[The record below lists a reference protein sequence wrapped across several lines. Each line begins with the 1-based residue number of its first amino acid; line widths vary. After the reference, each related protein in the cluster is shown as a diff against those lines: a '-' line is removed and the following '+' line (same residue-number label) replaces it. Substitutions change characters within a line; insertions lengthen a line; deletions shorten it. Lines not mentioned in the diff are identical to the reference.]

1 MASESG
7 PTDFEKLQL
16 ESNLKLARAILNEIE
31 KRKPVTSALPK
42 ITARNNTTKTQEKK
56 TIEEI
61 NTVLAKLNDTT
72 SVIIGKSKA
81 KELLNNIKN
90 GYPHFFIKIGLYL
103 GLNNDKYAN
112 LIDPY
117 SVITIY
123 QEKEGKVEEWK
134 SDWFTI
140 PSGQNDFN
148 LQDSSKGKTNLKKKT
163 YNFTRTGGDGDY
175 LFIPVYRNV
184 ENSPT
189 TLAFV
194 KTYKYLVDEAL
205 DSQTVDVYYESHFDH
220 SLTIHAKQEGGQYVV
235 FPDITSDEMN
245 ANPQEDNIRNNVTF
259 DSDQNS
265 SDQNVITLDDFNKMK
280 DDNKGEL
287 AKAKARGT
295 LAVALET
302 GNDLVSQLNKAKESL
317 GEEEVI
323 KRIAAASPTVLG
335 QLTASGSFNA
345 LPPNIQNVA
354 LLANLLKTD
363 KPTNEILQQI
373 NNLIGQLGD
382 DDAKEILKIAPPGV
396 IEKIKAAIAS
406 DSTGQDYA
414 NLLALI
420 KAEQE
425 RLAQEALKRVQAA
438 MIGLQNLDQN
448 PNSTEEVKSELD
460 NFIQAISK
468 LDDHDAI
475 NILSTAAS
483 DLLEALR
490 KDLKTNSIEGSKFED
505 LIKRAEANKSQL
517 GNIINAKLSGI
528 TLDANSNEAAKLK
541 AEEEAAKVKAEVEA
555 RSAADEAAK
564 LKAEEARLAAVDEA
578 AKLKAEE
585 AAKLAA
591 DEAAKVKA
599 EEEARLAADETVV
612 AVAAE
617 VKRQAALAEVA
628 RKDEQANK
636 AEEAHTVEEAR
647 KAEEDRK
654 VEEARKDEEKRKAEE
669 DAEKISEAKAAFEKL
684 KNDNG
689 EDHPDTLNSMGNL
702 ALLHHNQGNLNEAE
716 RLYRDALD
724 KMKKKLGP
732 QHPDTLA
739 LMNNL
744 AILLQAQGNLN
755 EAEKLFR
762 KVLEGRK
769 TKLGRNH
776 PDTLSSMN
784 RLAVLL
790 QDQNIKLDEAEK
802 LYRDALKRRIK
813 ELGPED
819 PDTLALMNNLASL
832 LQAQGKLSEAK
843 TLLNSVLERR
853 NKLLGPNHEKTK
865 RSKEKLEKLEA
876 LITLLE
882 QSVIET
888 NSKKEGEEKGRKK
901 EENHLKT
908 ANLALTKMK
917 YNWIKKN
924 NKTNKNLYETYQ
936 SALKKLTSEQ
946 QSKLKNRCESIKTLI
961 NKDELKIIDYLT
973 SPKIVSMILFKLI
986 VYALVAAATAAAV
999 KSFTK
1004 LYTQRVYTQ
1013 NLAPP
1018 PLTQMLGIFLAFCLT
1033 FVGILLVLLWAA
1045 GQVATGP
1052 IFRGAD
1058 SYIELVGEYYIN
1070 DYLFSFVLDFLIF
1083 ITALSL
1089 VTLVFVLFLEDRR
1102 FFRYQTEGLRAV
1114 RVTRDILLSVGAF
1127 LIVWPYF
1134 LIY

>member
-1 MASESG
+1 M
-7 PTDFEKLQL
+7 
-16 ESNLKLARAILNEIE
+16 
-31 KRKPVTSALPK
+31 
-42 ITARNNTTKTQEKK
+42 
-56 TIEEI
+56 
-61 NTVLAKLNDTT
+61 
-72 SVIIGKSKA
+72 
-81 KELLNNIKN
+81 
-90 GYPHFFIKIGLYL
+90 
-103 GLNNDKYAN
+103 
-112 LIDPY
+112 
-117 SVITIY
+117 
-123 QEKEGKVEEWK
+123 
-134 SDWFTI
+134 
-140 PSGQNDFN
+140 
-148 LQDSSKGKTNLKKKT
+148 QDSSKGKTNLKKKT

-245 ANPQEDNIRNNVTF
+245 ANPQTDNII
-259 DSDQNS
+259 SDIIIESDPNS
-265 SDQNVITLDDFNKMK
+265 SSDPNVLTAFNKMK
-280 DDNKGEL
+280 GDNKGEL

-448 PNSTEEVKSELD
+448 PNPTDEVKSELD

-744 AILLQAQGNLN
+744 A
-755 EAEKLFR
+755 
-762 KVLEGRK
+762 
-769 TKLGRNH
+769 
-776 PDTLSSMN
+776 
-784 RLAVLL
+784 
-790 QDQNIKLDEAEK
+790 
-802 LYRDALKRRIK
+802 
-813 ELGPED
+813 
-819 PDTLALMNNLASL
+819 SL

-924 NKTNKNLYETYQ
+924 NKTNKNLYDTYQ